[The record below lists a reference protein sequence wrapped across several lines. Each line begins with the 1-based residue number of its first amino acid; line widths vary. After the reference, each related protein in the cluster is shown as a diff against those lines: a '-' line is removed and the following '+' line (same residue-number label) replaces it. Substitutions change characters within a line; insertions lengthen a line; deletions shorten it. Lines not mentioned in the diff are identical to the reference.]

1 MADPKYLHYQERLH
15 NLLARKD
22 VITLLNV
29 GSPTTVSKLKPN
41 EIVKRMQEEIAHRQ
55 RHRSHQVGLLMS
67 HYLPQNRDI
76 EKIIVK
82 HRSEN
87 NLTSAK
93 VKENIRSQETP
104 ELEQRIEA
112 RRRRS
117 GTPVA
122 GITRALSINSLR
134 MSRIDKYQEEI
145 ENIVEKCVEEKD
157 AKVKE
162 LKKKYKED
170 IKQVKLIGGS
180 DGIIAQVIN
189 EMKQNL
195 KSEINEIEKAI
206 REKKKEMI
214 EEIKTKY
221 Y

>member
-162 LKKKYKED
+162 LKKKYKEE

-189 EMKQNL
+189 EIKQNL

>member
-162 LKKKYKED
+162 LKKKYKEE